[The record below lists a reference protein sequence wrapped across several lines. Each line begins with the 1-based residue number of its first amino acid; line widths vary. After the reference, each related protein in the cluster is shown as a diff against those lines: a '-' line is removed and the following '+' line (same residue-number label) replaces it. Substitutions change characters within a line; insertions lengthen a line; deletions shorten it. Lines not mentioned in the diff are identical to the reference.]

1 MIILQDALTLQR
13 LVLEKKVELVD
24 DWSNEVPD
32 IKGALQE
39 MMTSLFIS
47 TYNHQVCDN
56 FHFNDICFIIALSLA
71 IKPFESFLT

>member
-1 MIILQDALTLQR
+1 M
-13 LVLEKKVELVD
+13 ELVD

-47 TYNHQVCDN
+47 TYNHQVPSN
-56 FHFNDICFIIALSLA
+56 VQFLGIFII
-71 IKPFESFLT
+71 EDLTLGDP

>member
-1 MIILQDALTLQR
+1 MYMILYLLYWQDALTLQR
-13 LVLEKKVELVD
+13 LCLEKKVELVD

-47 TYNHQVCDN
+47 TYNHQVD
-56 FHFNDICFIIALSLA
+56 FIIQFS
-71 IKPFESFLT
+71 INENSD

>member
-39 MMTSLFIS
+39 MMTSNI
-47 TYNHQVCDN
+47 YII
-56 FHFNDICFIIALSLA
+56 NDFVI
-71 IKPFESFLT
+71 

>member
-13 LVLEKKVELVD
+13 LVIEKKVELID

-39 MMTSLFIS
+39 MMTSNIYIYIINDYIAGCPDTTATS
-47 TYNHQVCDN
+47 TR
-56 FHFNDICFIIALSLA
+56 
-71 IKPFESFLT
+71 EEG

>member
-39 MMTSLFIS
+39 MMTSNIYIINDYIAGCPDTTASS
-47 TYNHQVCDN
+47 TRT
-56 FHFNDICFIIALSLA
+56 
-71 IKPFESFLT
+71 EG